1 MLLTVKN
8 KEILAFKGLV
18 FLFQNG
24 TLNLHDNICNWKPNL
39 QIRAAFQ
46 LNVHENQ
53 IQSVERKL
61 SGDVLKC
68 IQAC

>member
-1 MLLTVKN
+1 MLLLTVKK
-8 KEILAFKGLV
+8 KETLKKDLV

-24 TLNLHDNICNWKPNL
+24 TLNLHDSICNWKSNL

-53 IQSVERKL
+53 HQSVEGKL
-61 SGDVLKC
+61 LKC